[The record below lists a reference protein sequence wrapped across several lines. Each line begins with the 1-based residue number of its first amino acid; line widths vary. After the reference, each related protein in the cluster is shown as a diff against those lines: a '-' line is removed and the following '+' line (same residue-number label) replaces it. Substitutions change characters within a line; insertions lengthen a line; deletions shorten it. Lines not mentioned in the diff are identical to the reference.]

1 MTLDSLDKQLLN
13 IIQSHL
19 PIEPEPYKKLAE
31 TLGTTEED
39 ILARLKR
46 LIEKGV
52 IRRLGAIFDSR
63 RVGYSGTLCAMKVPA
78 ERIEEVTAVINSFPG
93 VTHNYLRDHP
103 YNMWFTLL
111 VESQAKLENTLEE
124 IKRRTGIADMLYLPA
139 LRIFKIRVNFDLGE
153 DENA

>member
-1 MTLDSLDKQLLN
+1 MSLDNLDKQLLN
-13 IIQSHL
+13 IIQSNL
-19 PIEPEPYKKLAE
+19 PIEPEPYRKLAE

-52 IRRLGAIFDSR
+52 IRRLGPIFDSR
-63 RVGYSGTLCAMKVPA
+63 LVGYSGTLCAMKVPA
-78 ERIEEVTAVINSFPG
+78 DRIEEVAAVINSFPG
-93 VTHNYLRDHP
+93 VTHNYLRDHM

-111 VESQAKLENTLEE
+111 VESGVKLENTLEE
-124 IKRRTGIADMLYLPA
+124 IKKRTGIENMLHLPA
-139 LRIFKIRVNFDLGE
+139 LRIFKIRVNFELGE

>member
-13 IIQSHL
+13 LIQSHL
-19 PIEPEPYKKLAE
+19 PIVPEPYRKLAE

-46 LIEKGV
+46 LIESGV

-63 RVGYSGTLCAMKVPA
+63 QVGYSGTLCALKVPA
-78 ERIEEVTAVINSFPG
+78 ERIKEVAAVINSFPG

-111 VESQAKLENTLEE
+111 VESPARLEATLEE
-124 IKRRTGIADMLYLPA
+124 IKKRTGIEDILHLPA
-139 LRIFKIRVNFDLGE
+139 SRIFKIRVNFDLGE